1 MTLLLRPHEVQ
12 GVISMRDAIEAVEI
26 GFKDWSR
33 NRLLNAP
40 RRRVFAPSGVR
51 TSVHQAGVPDLG
63 VTGLLV
69 HCEHL
74 NETPEEQI
82 QEGIAPHVGVL
93 YSTQD
98 ASLLAVIIG
107 EVTAREVP
115 GRATALRTAA
125 TSAVGTKFLARVNSS
140 SVGILGSGVQAKNHL
155 VALSLIRPVTRVK
168 VYSRTQEN
176 REVFA
181 ESMGRM
187 LGIDVR
193 AVESAEEA
201 VKGSD
206 IVLCATNSSIP
217 VLDGNWLEPG
227 MHVIS
232 IVGSN
237 VGLVEAGLRRT
248 KRRELDDTTIRRA
261 DLILVNSVQ
270 QVKQD
275 EQADIYDPVTA
286 GIRNWNEIYELGQL
300 LSGEIQGRTSDRQ
313 ITLLKNNAGQGVA
326 DVAILAKVYQIAK
339 DRNLGIEIPTTV
351 LGWAAR

>member
-1 MTLLLRPHEVQ
+1 M
-12 GVISMRDAIEAVEI
+12 
-26 GFKDWSR
+26 
-33 NRLLNAP
+33 
-40 RRRVFAPSGVR
+40 
-51 TSVHQAGVPDLG
+51 
-63 VTGLLV
+63 
-69 HCEHL
+69 
-74 NETPEEQI
+74 
-82 QEGIAPHVGVL
+82 